1 MKNKRAVMTKK
12 RRAKNRQIAM
22 RKMIKAAIRTFIA
35 SLPVFGIMFLSTVTG
50 IAWLMNDDKVF
61 NMLCNIELILVSV
74 YVMIPGAQTLMKIQT
89 KFRKPVKNN
98 RKRDKSRDILN
109 EKKKGRYA

>member
-1 MKNKRAVMTKK
+1 MKNRKAVMAK
-12 RRAKNRQIAM
+12 RRKEKNRQLII
-22 RKMIKAAIRTFIA
+22 RKMIKTAIKTFIA
-35 SLPVFGIMFLSTVTG
+35 ALPAFGIMFLSTVTG
-50 IAWLMNDDKVF
+50 IAYLMNNDRVF
-61 NMLCNIELILVSV
+61 NMLCNIELALVSV
-74 YVMIPGAQTLMKIQT
+74 YVIIPGAQALTKIQA